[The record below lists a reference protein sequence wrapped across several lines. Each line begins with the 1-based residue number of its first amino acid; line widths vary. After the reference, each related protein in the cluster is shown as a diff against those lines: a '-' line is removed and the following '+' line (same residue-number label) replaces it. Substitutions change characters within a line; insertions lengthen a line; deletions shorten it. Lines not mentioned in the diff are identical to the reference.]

1 LQSPSSWTGDL
12 DEVQTELENIM
23 KNLLVIS
30 TLSMALLSGVAMAQS
45 TAPVVSGG
53 VGSSGSVE
61 TAPAQPGANPTA
73 EQVGEAINNAAN
85 DVGRVVNEAVN
96 DVGREL
102 NESAQPRGVAET
114 SGQNEGQDD
123 IKTAAI
129 SADSKLSVT
138 LKSFGTDAN
147 AFFADE
153 NRMTLSSE
161 PEFAAAFGQLS
172 PERQMELRDA
182 CAEPGSGTLEADF
195 CASIS
200 AM

>member
-1 LQSPSSWTGDL
+1 
-12 DEVQTELENIM
+12 M
-23 KNLLVIS
+23 KNLFVIS
-30 TLSMALLSGVAMAQS
+30 TLSLALMSGAALAQ

-61 TAPAQPGANPTA
+61 TQPAAPNPTA
-73 EQVGEAINNAAN
+73 EQVGQAINNAAN
-85 DVGRVVNEAVN
+85 DVGQAVGDAAN
-96 DVGREL
+96 AVGQAL
-102 NESAQPRGVAET
+102 SESAEAKGNPET
-114 SGQNEGQDD
+114 SGQNEGRDD

-129 SADSKLSVT
+129 SADSQLSVT

-153 NRMTLSSE
+153 SRVTLASE
-161 PEFAAAFGQLS
+161 PEFAAAFSQLS
-172 PERQMELRDA
+172 PERQMELRNA

-195 CASIS
+195 CASVM

>member
-73 EQVGEAINNAAN
+73 EQVGEAINN
-85 DVGRVVNEAVN
+85 AVN

>member
-1 LQSPSSWTGDL
+1 
-12 DEVQTELENIM
+12 M

-30 TLSMALLSGVAMAQS
+30 TLSIALMSGAALAQ

-61 TAPAQPGANPTA
+61 TQPANPNPTA

-85 DVGRVVNEAVN
+85 DVGRVIGEAAN
-96 DVGREL
+96 DVGQAL
-102 NESAQPRGVAET
+102 TESAEARGVAET
-114 SGQNEGQDD
+114 SGQVEGRDD
-123 IKTAAI
+123 VLTGSI
-129 SADSKLSVT
+129 SADSQLSVT

-153 NRMTLSSE
+153 GRTTLVSE
-161 PEFAAAFGQLS
+161 PEFAAAFSQLS
-172 PERQMELRDA
+172 PERQMELRNA
-182 CAEPGSGTLEADF
+182 CAEPGSGSLEGSF
-195 CASIS
+195 CASVM